1 MKNKIKWVGNTEN
14 FTLENDI
21 KILNQQLKYYQNEE
35 KEIDKWTE
43 YFSNALADLAK
54 DDNNSQYSYV
64 NFDDLK
70 GIENLTKEPNQNFLV
85 IRAPKGTMLEIPT
98 SQDDPDDPNP
108 YKMRLQSNEE
118 PIILYLVSEK
128 SNLSQLQ
135 PQ

>member
-21 KILNQQLKYYQNEE
+21 KFLNQQLKYYQNEE

-43 YFSNALADLAK
+43 YFSNTLQDLAK
-54 DDNNSQYSYV
+54 DETNSQFSYV

-70 GIENLTKEPNQNFLV
+70 SIENLTKDPNQNFLV

-98 SQDDPDDPNP
+98 SQEESQDQNP
-108 YKMRLQSNEE
+108 YKMKLNSAED
-118 PIILYLVSEK
+118 PIILYLVSDK
-128 SNLSQLQ
+128 NNLSQLHHS
-135 PQ
+135 